1 MPSTPPLPPLPPLP
15 PSFGGRD
22 DDGTPPRAA
31 APAPAPVPTPAP
43 AAGPAR
49 AAAPAAVPAHA
60 AAPAPVVPPAPAEP
74 NRWELKR
81 PGNPLPGTAP
91 ATPSRSPAPV
101 RQPPARALGHAHGQ
115 VRAPRNPF
123 LVPGLV
129 LAGLA
134 FVLVVVLGVVFAVG
148 VIGAAAPGALL
159 GGQAADGEGPAA
171 SATEVVPALY
181 DQTVTYDD
189 GLQISVA
196 APESFSPSPQASG
209 AGQPA
214 NIALTVTVYNG
225 SANDFVPGTVTSVTS
240 AGASGNPIVD
250 PSNGMTGLP
259 PAATV
264 APGATVSYVEAYSVA
279 DADDVVYVVTPAP
292 AYLPARFTR

>member
-22 DDGTPPRAA
+22 DEPASAAPVAPPAA
-31 APAPAPVPTPAP
+31 APLT
-43 AAGPAR
+43 
-49 AAAPAAVPAHA
+49 
-60 AAPAPVVPPAPAEP
+60 APAEP
-74 NRWELKR
+74 SRWEIKR

-91 ATPSRSPAPV
+91 TAP
-101 RQPPARALGHAHGQ
+101 RRAQQPRPGGHSARAQQPRPEGHSAHAQ
-115 VRAPRNPF
+115 SRPPRNRL

-129 LAGLA
+129 LAGIAFLA
-134 FVLVVVLGVVFAVG
+134 VVVLGVVFAVG
-148 VIGAAAPGALL
+148 VIGAATSSALF
-159 GGQAADGEGPAA
+159 GGQAADGGGPAA
-171 SATEVVPALY
+171 SGTEVVPALF

-214 NIALTVTVYNG
+214 NIAVTVTVYNG
-225 SANDFVPGTVTSVTS
+225 GAIDFVPGTVTSVVS

-264 APGATVSYVEAYSVA
+264 PPGSTVSYVEAYSVA
-279 DADDVVYVVTPAP
+279 DADDVVYVVTPAA

>member
-22 DDGTPPRAA
+22 DEPASAVPVAPPAAAPLTAPAA
-31 APAPAPVPTPAP
+31 APA
-43 AAGPAR
+43 
-49 AAAPAAVPAHA
+49 
-60 AAPAPVVPPAPAEP
+60 EP
-74 NRWELKR
+74 SRWEIKR

-91 ATPSRSPAPV
+91 AAPRRAQQPRPGGRSA
-101 RQPPARALGHAHGQ
+101 RAQPPRPGGRSARAQ
-115 VRAPRNPF
+115 SRPPRNRL

-129 LAGLA
+129 LAGIA
-134 FVLVVVLGVVFAVG
+134 FLVVVVLGVVFAVG
-148 VIGAAAPGALL
+148 VIGAATSSALF
-159 GGQAADGEGPAA
+159 GGQAADGGGPAA
-171 SATEVVPALY
+171 SGTEVVPALF

-196 APESFSPSPQASG
+196 APQSFSPSPQASG

-214 NIALTVTVYNG
+214 NIAVTVTVYNG
-225 SANDFVPGTVTSVTS
+225 GATDFVPGTVTSVVS

-264 APGATVSYVEAYSVA
+264 PPGATVSYVEAYSVA
-279 DADDVVYVVTPAP
+279 DADDVVYVVTPAA

>member
-22 DDGTPPRAA
+22 DEPAPAAAVAPAPAPARAPAA
-31 APAPAPVPTPAP
+31 APAPAATPAP
-43 AAGPAR
+43 
-49 AAAPAAVPAHA
+49 VS
-60 AAPAPVVPPAPAEP
+60 APAEAS
-74 NRWELKR
+74 RWEIKR

-91 ATPSRSPAPV
+91 A
-101 RQPPARALGHAHGQ
+101 
-115 VRAPRNPF
+115 APRRAQQPRPGGHSAHAQQPRPEGHSAHAQSRPPRNRL

-129 LAGLA
+129 LAGVA
-134 FVLVVVLGVVFAVG
+134 FLVVVVLGVVFAVG
-148 VIGAAAPGALL
+148 VIGATSTALF
-159 GGQAADGEGPAA
+159 GGQAADGGGPAA
-171 SATEVVPALY
+171 AETEVVPALY

-214 NIALTVTVYNG
+214 NIAVTVTVYNG
-225 SANDFVPGTVTSVTS
+225 SSADFVPGTVTSVVS

-264 APGATVSYVEAYSVA
+264 PPGATVSYVEAYSVA
-279 DADDVVYVVTPAP
+279 DADDVVYVVTPAA

>member
-1 MPSTPPLPPLPPLP
+1 MTSTPPLPPLPPLP

-22 DDGTPPRAA
+22 DDGATPAPMPAPVAAPVKAAAPGPVA
-31 APAPAPVPTPAP
+31 APAPA
-43 AAGPAR
+43 
-49 AAAPAAVPAHA
+49 AAPAAP
-60 AAPAPVVPPAPAEP
+60 PVEP

-91 ATPSRSPAPV
+91 TTSPRPAAPV
-101 RQPPARALGHAHGQ
+101 RRPAPAAARPAGTAHGQ
-115 VRAPRNPF
+115 ARSPRNPL

-129 LAGLA
+129 LAGIA
-134 FVLVVVLGVVFAVG
+134 FVVVVVLGVVFAVG
-148 VIGAAAPGALL
+148 MIGAATSGTLF
-159 GGQAADGEGPAA
+159 GGQAVDGGGPAA
-171 SATEVVPALY
+171 STTEVVPALY

-189 GLQISVA
+189 GLQISVS

-214 NIALTVTVYNG
+214 NIAVTVTVYNG
-225 SANDFVPGTVTSVTS
+225 SATDFVPGTVTSVVS

-279 DADDVVYVVTPAP
+279 DADDVVYVVTPAA